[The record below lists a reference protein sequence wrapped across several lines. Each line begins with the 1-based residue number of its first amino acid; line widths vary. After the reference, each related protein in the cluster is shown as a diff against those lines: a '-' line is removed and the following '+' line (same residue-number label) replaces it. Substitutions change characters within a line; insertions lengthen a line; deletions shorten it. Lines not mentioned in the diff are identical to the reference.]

1 VSASKIAR
9 REAIVA
15 MTVAGR
21 SQAEIAAAIN
31 GGVRTVRRWQRDP
44 EVVEAVTAAAK
55 ARQQNAV
62 AELDKLRTKAC
73 AVLDELLDD
82 GEARVRLHAVKL
94 TVEHNVAQR
103 RLADDDRVVAMEA
116 ALSQLEDRTR
126 RSGWFR

>member
-82 GEARVRLHAVKL
+82 EKPGFGC
-94 TVEHNVAQR
+94 
-103 RLADDDRVVAMEA
+103 
-116 ALSQLEDRTR
+116 TR
-126 RSGWFR
+126 